1 MRRRRPHK
9 TSTTAADTFRYSII
23 FSCTLFAFMSAEA
36 YHRRT
41 KFGLEQRPIDVVAG
55 GVGLECSKAFRL
67 TVLQSTH

>member
-1 MRRRRPHK
+1 
-9 TSTTAADTFRYSII
+9 
-23 FSCTLFAFMSAEA
+23 MSAEA